1 MIGIAAPTGSA
12 AIKYESVS
20 YFADL
25 PMPSQSCRKAS
36 AGSIVSLLCLARNDR
51 QPLIV
56 KSI

>member
-25 PMPSQSCRKAS
+25 PMPSQS
-36 AGSIVSLLCLARNDR
+36 
-51 QPLIV
+51 
-56 KSI
+56 